1 MPPKL
6 ELLVSALDLIAFFLV
21 TPIVIGEDRI
31 VGWYEGAGRA
41 VYWLRTVWFDRDM
54 APLTWASLVTMLVLS
69 VLLVLVLLGVE
80 VPGYAAA
87 LVQFGVAVVPAA
99 FVILFGVVARLER
112 RSTIFRALAIFG
124 AVLFVAGKL
133 IAMGSAYSRL

>member
-54 APLTWASLVTMLVLS
+54 APLTWAGLVTMLALS
-69 VLLVLVLLGVE
+69 VLLILVLL
-80 VPGYAAA
+80 
-87 LVQFGVAVVPAA
+87 GVAVVPAA

-112 RSTIFRALAIFG
+112 RSTIFRVLAILG
-124 AVLFVAGKL
+124 AILFVAGKL